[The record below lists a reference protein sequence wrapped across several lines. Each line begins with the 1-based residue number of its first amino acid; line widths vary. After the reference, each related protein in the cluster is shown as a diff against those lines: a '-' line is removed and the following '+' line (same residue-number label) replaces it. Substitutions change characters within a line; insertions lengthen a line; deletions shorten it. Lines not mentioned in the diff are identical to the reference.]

1 MIIRL
6 FLPAILLTF
15 FFMPA
20 SIPASE
26 IRQIYIEDEED
37 KIKPGHSVKGSKDAI
52 KKQNTWVVVEGRAG
66 LSSGISIARRAA
78 LISAYR
84 HAIDTE
90 HHEAG
95 TEFSQSDNL
104 QSIVDILANK
114 RNSYIKQYM
123 LLGGGIDMR
132 NKQSYAIKMK
142 AFIVDKFENE
152 QEQDDNLSD
161 FIRLIGTPRVLLL
174 LAENHDENAAA
185 YSSKVTEKLIANHL
199 KKVGYVVL
207 TTKSIKNQISPEE
220 MDKAR
225 MGNSLSASNIG
236 LKMSADLVIT
246 GKFNFETTVGMTKD
260 PLCCNLFTFNFKAV
274 LPGSKKEVYFITEQK
289 YKSSGGNEKREF
301 IRGLVRITDFVS
313 DNLKTKS
320 LSILSKSTSDIAVT
334 VRNSTSLNAG
344 NIKNHLATLEG
355 VSEVEMSEWNESQT
369 LYKVK
374 SIYTGPRGQVLSE
387 VLEHT
392 FPGLTATSINK
403 NNIEMIY

>member
-1 MIIRL
+1 M
-6 FLPAILLTF
+6 
-15 FFMPA
+15 
-20 SIPASE
+20 
-26 IRQIYIEDEED
+26 
-37 KIKPGHSVKGSKDAI
+37 
-52 KKQNTWVVVEGRAG
+52 
-66 LSSGISIARRAA
+66 SSGISIARRSA

-84 HAIDTE
+84 RAIDTE

-142 AFIVDKFENE
+142 AFIVDKIEDE
-152 QEQDDNLSD
+152 QERDDNLSN
-161 FIRLIGTPRVLLL
+161 FIRLIRSPRVLLL
-174 LAENHDENAAA
+174 LAENHDENAAT

-207 TTKSIKNQISPEE
+207 TTNSIKNQISPEE

-246 GKFNFETTVGMTKD
+246 GKFNFETTVGMIKD
-260 PLCCNLFTFNFKAV
+260 PLCCNLFTFNWKAV
-274 LPGSKKEVYFITEQK
+274 FPSSKKEVYFITEQK

-301 IRGLVRITDFVS
+301 IRGLVRITDFIS
-313 DNLKTKS
+313 DNLKTKA
-320 LSILSKSTSDIAVT
+320 LSILSKGTSDIAVT
-334 VRNSTSLNAG
+334 IRNSTSLNAD
-344 NIKNHLATLEG
+344 NIKNHLASLEG
-355 VSEVEMSEWNESQT
+355 VSEVEMSEWNESET